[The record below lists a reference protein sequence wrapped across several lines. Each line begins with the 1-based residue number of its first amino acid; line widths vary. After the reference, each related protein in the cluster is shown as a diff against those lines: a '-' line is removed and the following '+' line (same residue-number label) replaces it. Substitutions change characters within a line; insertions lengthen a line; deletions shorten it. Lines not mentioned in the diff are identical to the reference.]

1 MSDTFNRL
9 KEVFLDVFDDDEIEL
24 SRDTTAADVDAW
36 DSLMH
41 VTLVLAI
48 EREFGRKTITTGR
61 PMRSSPVT
69 LAIRVMPISAISGHT
84 LAKVSDGAMVR

>member
-1 MSDTFNRL
+1 MSDPFNRL

-48 EREFGRKTITTGR
+48 EREFGLRF
-61 PMRSSPVT
+61 SSTEVAQ
-69 LAIRVMPISAISGHT
+69 LVDIGELVD
-84 LAKVSDGAMVR
+84 LVEAKKNNDG

>member
-9 KEVFLDVFDDDEIEL
+9 NEAFLDVFDDDEIEL

-48 EREFGRKTITTGR
+48 EREFGVRF
-61 PMRSSPVT
+61 SSTEVAQ
-69 LAIRVMPISAISGHT
+69 LVDIGELVD
-84 LAKVSDGAMVR
+84 LVEAKKNNDG